1 MSAQESLISFIE
13 NLKLDDAKFSE
24 FQKMIE
30 KKLAPKNKKS
40 NVDEIREDVF
50 PKDTKKTIKKE
61 SGTTIRHK
69 GPIRINP
76 NNPKKVNC
84 KSWIAYEA
92 YKNAKS
98 YEEFKEL
105 GGESK
110 HYKYDLDKG
119 LIIELTDE
127 QLKLLAEDP
136 NYNFFK
142 EGEST
147 DKKLK
152 SSKGKISKK
161 EKATN
166 PESTNDDNKE
176 ENTLNNEIS
185 EEEKKSSDGP
195 SLLGEEFSDDKLSEL
210 PSSEAED
217 LHVNDKTKKN
227 SSKMGK
233 EEIPN
238 PNKSPEDLKLLLKT
252 LLTDIIEELV
262 TQENYQNNKRAN
274 ITQIKKKL
282 FENSEIKK
290 GFKSKNDNTL
300 VSEINLR
307 YNEKSSFYEKKCQ
320 QEFEES
326 IKEED
331 EPNSDNDEETE
342 EIEVVEYEY
351 DGTTYNLDPKTNYVY
366 DIETNEQ
373 IGKCR
378 EGIIIF
384 E

>member
-13 NLKLDDAKFSE
+13 DLKLDDAKFSE

-50 PKDTKKTIKKE
+50 PKDTKKTTKKE

-161 EKATN
+161 EKATK

-176 ENTLNNEIS
+176 ENTLNDKSS
-185 EEEKKSSDGP
+185 EEEKKSSNEQ
-195 SLLGEEFSDDKLSEL
+195 SILGEDLSDDKISKLTLSG
-210 PSSEAED
+210 SEE
-217 LHVNDKTKKN
+217 NNKTKN
-227 SSKMGK
+227 SSKTDK
-233 EEIPN
+233 EEIPK
-238 PNKSPEDLKLLLKT
+238 PNKSPEDLKLLLET
-252 LLTDIIEELV
+252 LLNDIIEELV

-274 ITQIKKKL
+274 ITQIKKRL

-384 E
+384 D